1 MRDWQQILVSPE
13 TSILEALEVM
23 DKTAAQILL
32 VADATRKLLGTITDG
47 DIRRGIL
54 RGTPLANRV
63 ADVMN
68 PSPVSAP
75 PDMDEEAIY
84 RLMSNSHI
92 RHLPVVDEAAC
103 IVNVLT
109 LDEVVHKDVPEN
121 NWVVIM
127 AGGLGTRL
135 HPLTQDVP
143 KPLLRVGNKP
153 ILETII
159 ENLYKQRFHKFY
171 ISVNYKG
178 EMVKAHFGDGRRW
191 NVNIRYLEEQRR
203 LGTAGAL
210 GLIEEL
216 PEDPVIVMNGDL
228 LTTVNFRNMLNFH
241 KEQKAAVT
249 VGVREY
255 EFQVPFGVVTLK
267 ANHVTSIAEKPSQ
280 RFLVNAGIYVFNPET
295 LARVNSDD
303 HLDMP
308 AFLERLL
315 AEEFPV
321 SAFPIREFWLDVGR
335 LEDFK
340 RAEEQFSEFFG

>member
-1 MRDWQQILVSPE
+1 MKDWQQILVSPE
-13 TSILEALEVM
+13 TPVLHALEVM

-32 VADATRKLLGTITDG
+32 VADETRKLLGTITDG

-54 RGTPLANRV
+54 RGIPLSNRV

-68 PSPVSAP
+68 PLPITAP
-75 PDMDEEAIY
+75 PGMDEDAVY
-84 RLMSNSHI
+84 GLMSDSHI
-92 RHLPVVDEAAC
+92 RHLPVVDEGSR

-109 LDEVVHKDVPEN
+109 FDEIVHKDAPES

-135 HPLTQDVP
+135 RPLTEDVP

-159 ENLYKQRFHKFY
+159 ENLCKQRFHKFY
-171 ISVNYKG
+171 ISVNYKS
-178 EMVKAHFGDGRRW
+178 EMVKAHIGDGRRW
-191 NVNIRYLEEQRR
+191 NVTIRYLEEQRR

-210 GLIEEL
+210 GLIEEP

-228 LTTVNFRNMLNFH
+228 LTTVNLRNMLNYH
-241 KEQKAAVT
+241 KEQNAAVT

-255 EFQVPFGVVTLK
+255 ELQVPFGVVNLE
-267 ANHVTSIAEKPSQ
+267 ANHIISIAEKPSQ

-315 AEEFPV
+315 SENFPV

-335 LEDFK
+335 LDDFK
-340 RAEEQFSEFFG
+340 RAEEQFAEFFE